1 MPTPRASSAEG
12 NAKYTNLSRHNF
24 TPTNERKNMARKK
37 GNKTQNMTQ
46 ISISLPQNLVA
57 EIDSM
62 AASENRNRSN
72 FISNTLQNMAKE
84 YAERLGK

>member
-1 MPTPRASSAEG
+1 
-12 NAKYTNLSRHNF
+12 
-24 TPTNERKNMARKK
+24 MARKK